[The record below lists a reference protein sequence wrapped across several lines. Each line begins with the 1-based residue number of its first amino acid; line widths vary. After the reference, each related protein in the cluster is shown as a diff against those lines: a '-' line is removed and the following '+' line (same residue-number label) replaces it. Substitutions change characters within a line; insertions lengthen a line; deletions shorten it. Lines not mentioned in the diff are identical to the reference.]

1 MTCANGAQIISA
13 QTVICDFCMHNS
25 IAVTLRLI
33 TLSWVKSKEDHITIV
48 LIRMRNYLE
57 INQQNNAEQPHVLIN
72 FVLTIIIL
80 RLKFSHLLIFQI
92 SRYPFGHFLLI
103 FEPSKKTQCRRY
115 KCSRW
120 SRRLRASV
128 IPSHNNVSNCQSNG
142 IGRPVHT
149 INSGN
154 ILRTVPNSSKH
165 PST

>member
-13 QTVICDFCMHNS
+13 KTVICDFCMHNS

-92 SRYPFGHFLLI
+92 SR
-103 FEPSKKTQCRRY
+103 
-115 KCSRW
+115 
-120 SRRLRASV
+120 
-128 IPSHNNVSNCQSNG
+128 
-142 IGRPVHT
+142 
-149 INSGN
+149 
-154 ILRTVPNSSKH
+154 
-165 PST
+165 